1 MFSSSTPIVS
11 FFPRPPL
18 VFPPSCYSSLV
29 ALPARFP
36 SPFLLLFRCLWGNQ
50 PLPLL
55 GRSPD
60 VHGTIHGH
68 VDLVFLGLNRLQLR
82 LRHYWRWH
90 CRLGSCN
97 QILRNKQACPSAWKW
112 GKHHQ
117 WCHSSSSRGVDEL
130 VGSGHSMA
138 AGERHPLE
146 EPHHHD
152 LQPGLNGRLGK
163 QSQGEALG
171 GSSTFN
177 GAAFMGPLKLGND
190 AWAKLGKLNQRYHA
204 LLPYYKRAGSVQL
217 PVASTCNAMAVGLVD
232 ASSLD
237 AGPIAIY
244 FPGLVQQ
251 HPLAKAWNEWFCG
264 MVNFYAAKKL
274 CRKPADPK
282 SEHSR
287 FSELGPDAVT
297 AKKVKHSFQLPQ
309 RYRNQM

>member
-1 MFSSSTPIVS
+1 
-11 FFPRPPL
+11 
-18 VFPPSCYSSLV
+18 
-29 ALPARFP
+29 
-36 SPFLLLFRCLWGNQ
+36 
-50 PLPLL
+50 
-55 GRSPD
+55 
-60 VHGTIHGH
+60 
-68 VDLVFLGLNRLQLR
+68 
-82 LRHYWRWH
+82 
-90 CRLGSCN
+90 
-97 QILRNKQACPSAWKW
+97 
-112 GKHHQ
+112 
-117 WCHSSSSRGVDEL
+117 
-130 VGSGHSMA
+130 MA

-152 LQPGLNGRLGK
+152 PQPGLNGRLGK

-251 HPLAKAWNEWFCG
+251 HPLAKAWNE
-264 MVNFYAAKKL
+264 
-274 CRKPADPK
+274 
-282 SEHSR
+282 
-287 FSELGPDAVT
+287 
-297 AKKVKHSFQLPQ
+297 
-309 RYRNQM
+309 